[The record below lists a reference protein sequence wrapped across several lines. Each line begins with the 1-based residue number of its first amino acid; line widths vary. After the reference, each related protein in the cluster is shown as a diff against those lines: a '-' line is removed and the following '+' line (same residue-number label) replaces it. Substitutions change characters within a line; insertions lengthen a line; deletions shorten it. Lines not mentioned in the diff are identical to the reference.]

1 MPVERSG
8 GGDPDRTLALLW
20 TAQPSP
26 GSPAAAGRPAR
37 GRPPRLTVP
46 QIRQAA
52 IAVADREG
60 LATMSMARV
69 AEELGVGTMSLY
81 TYVPGKAELID
92 LMVDGVM
99 AERDLP
105 GPDDVRPTDWRAR
118 IELYA
123 DRTRTMYQRHPWLRE
138 VSTVRPPL
146 GPGLLAQQEYLLA
159 ALADLGLPARQTV
172 AAGNA
177 IVSFVD
183 AAARQQAEA
192 DQLERTTGQSTDE
205 WWSDR
210 DSFWAEHFD
219 VARYPAMNRTWEAGG
234 FVDTPD
240 AMADAYR
247 FGLRLLLDGIQR
259 AAGAAGRPPAE
270 G

>member
-1 MPVERSG
+1 MTVERSG
-8 GGDPDRTLALLW
+8 GGDPRRTLALLW
-20 TAQPSP
+20 TAEPA
-26 GSPAAAGRPAR
+26 PAAAGTTGRPAR
-37 GRPPRLTVP
+37 GRPPRLTVR

-52 IAVADREG
+52 IAVADRDG
-60 LATMSMARV
+60 LAAMSMARV
-69 AEELGVGTMSLY
+69 ADGLGVGTMSLY

-92 LMVDGVM
+92 LMVDGVL
-99 AERDLP
+99 AERELP
-105 GPDDVRPTDWRAR
+105 GPDDAPPPDWRAR

-123 DRTRTMYQRHPWLRE
+123 DRTRATYLRHPWLRE

-159 ALADLGLPARQTV
+159 ALAGLGLPARQTV
-172 AAGNA
+172 AAANA
-177 IVSFVD
+177 IVTFVD
-183 AAARQQAEA
+183 ASARQRAET
-192 DQLERTTGQSTDE
+192 DQLERVTGQSTDE

-210 DSFWAEHFD
+210 DSFWSEHFD
-219 VARYPAMNRTWEAGG
+219 VARHPAMNRIWLADG

-259 AAGAAGRPPAE
+259 TVEAADR
-270 G
+270 

>member
-1 MPVERSG
+1 MAVERSG
-8 GGDPDRTLALLW
+8 GGDPARTLALLW

-26 GSPAAAGRPAR
+26 GTTGTTGRPTR
-37 GRPPRLTVP
+37 GRPPRLTVR
-46 QIRQAA
+46 QIRQGA
-52 IAVADREG
+52 IAFADREG

-105 GPDDVRPTDWRAR
+105 GPDDVGPAGWRAR

-123 DRTRTMYQRHPWLRE
+123 ERTRAMYQRHPWLRE

-159 ALADLGLPARQTV
+159 ALADLGLPARQAV
-172 AAGNA
+172 AAADA
-177 IVSFVD
+177 IVTFVD
-183 AAARQQAEA
+183 AAARQQAET
-192 DQLERTTGQSTDE
+192 DQLERATGQSTDE

-219 VARYPAMNRTWEAGG
+219 VERYPAMNRTWEAGG

-247 FGLRLLLDGIQR
+247 LGLRLLLDGIQR
-259 AAGAAGRPPAE
+259 TVDA
-270 G
+270 

>member
-26 GSPAAAGRPAR
+26 GAPGATGKPAR
-37 GRPPRLTVP
+37 GRPPRLTVW
-46 QIRQAA
+46 QIRQGA
-52 IAVADREG
+52 IAFADREG
-60 LATMSMARV
+60 LATMSMARI

-99 AERDLP
+99 TERDLP
-105 GPDDVRPTDWRAR
+105 GPDDVRRVGWRAR

-123 DRTRTMYQRHPWLRE
+123 ERTRAMYQRHPWLRE

-159 ALADLGLPARQTV
+159 ALTDLGLPARQTV

-177 IVSFVD
+177 IVTFVD
-183 AAARQQAEA
+183 AAARQQAET
-192 DQLERTTGQSTDE
+192 DQLERATGQSTDE

-259 AAGAAGRPPAE
+259 TVESGRR
-270 G
+270 